1 MRISKQELLAKGQ
14 HLFEE
19 NINYD
24 KSLYENNPL
33 IDKIGEINAEV
44 STNLVSDLIMVSI
57 ALKGE
62 MVLRSTRSLKPVN
75 YEIDLDDEIVYT
87 YNKDLVDNEQVFL
100 LDDDELDLD
109 KTIYSMIISSIP
121 LKVIANDDKESY
133 SGDNWEVITE
143 DEYNK
148 RKNSEENSP
157 FASLKDLDLGN

>member
-121 LKVIANDDKESY
+121 LQVIANDDKESY
-133 SGDNWEVITE
+133 SGDDWEVITE

-148 RKNSEENSP
+148 RKNDSSSSP
-157 FASLKDLDLGN
+157 FACLKDID

>member
-33 IDKIGEINAEV
+33 IDNIGEINAEV

-62 MVLRSTRSLKPVN
+62 MILRSTRSLKPVN
-75 YEIDLDDEIVYT
+75 HEIDLE
-87 YNKDLVDNEQVFL
+87 
-100 LDDDELDLD
+100 DDELDLD
-109 KTIYSMIISSIP
+109 KTIYSLIISSIP
-121 LKVIANDDKESY
+121 LKVIASDDKESY
-133 SGDNWEVITE
+133 SGENWEVITE

-157 FASLKDLDLGN
+157 FASLKDLDLDD

>member
-57 ALKGE
+57 VLKGE

-100 LDDDELDLD
+100 LDDELDLD

-157 FASLKDLDLGN
+157 FASLKDLDLDN

>member
-33 IDKIGEINAEV
+33 IDKIGEINAEI
-44 STNLVSDLIMVSI
+44 STNLVSDLIIVSI

-75 YEIDLDDEIVYT
+75 HEIDLEDEIVYT

-148 RKNSEENSP
+148 RKNNEENSP
-157 FASLKDLDLGN
+157 FASLKDLDLDN

>member
-33 IDKIGEINAEV
+33 IDNIGEINAEV

-75 YEIDLDDEIVYT
+75 HEIDLEDEIVYT

-100 LDDDELDLD
+100 LEDDE
-109 KTIYSMIISSIP
+109 
-121 LKVIANDDKESY
+121 
-133 SGDNWEVITE
+133 
-143 DEYNK
+143 
-148 RKNSEENSP
+148 
-157 FASLKDLDLGN
+157 

>member
-14 HLFEE
+14 HLFKE

-33 IDKIGEINAEV
+33 IDNIGEINAEV

-62 MVLRSTRSLKPVN
+62 MILRSTRSLKPVN
-75 YEIDLDDEIVYT
+75 HEIDLEDEIVYT

-100 LDDDELDLD
+100 LEDDELDLD
-109 KTIYSMIISSIP
+109 KT
-121 LKVIANDDKESY
+121 
-133 SGDNWEVITE
+133 
-143 DEYNK
+143 
-148 RKNSEENSP
+148 
-157 FASLKDLDLGN
+157 

>member
-33 IDKIGEINAEV
+33 IDNIGEINAEV

-62 MVLRSTRSLKPVN
+62 MILRSTRSLKPVN
-75 YEIDLDDEIVYT
+75 HEIDLEDEIVYT

-100 LDDDELDLD
+100 LEDDELDLD
-109 KTIYSMIISSIP
+109 KTIYSLI
-121 LKVIANDDKESY
+121 
-133 SGDNWEVITE
+133 
-143 DEYNK
+143 
-148 RKNSEENSP
+148 
-157 FASLKDLDLGN
+157 

>member
-33 IDKIGEINAEV
+33 IDNIGEINAEV

-62 MVLRSTRSLKPVN
+62 MILRSTRSLKPVN
-75 YEIDLDDEIVYT
+75 HEIDLEDEIVYT

-100 LDDDELDLD
+100 LEDDELDLD
-109 KTIYSMIISSIP
+109 KTIYSLIIMIVVFSAFF
-121 LKVIANDDKESY
+121 V
-133 SGDNWEVITE
+133 
-143 DEYNK
+143 
-148 RKNSEENSP
+148 
-157 FASLKDLDLGN
+157 SLFFIKK

>member
-33 IDKIGEINAEV
+33 IDNIGEINAEV

-62 MVLRSTRSLKPVN
+62 MILRSTRSLKPVN
-75 YEIDLDDEIVYT
+75 HEIDLEDEIVYT

-100 LDDDELDLD
+100 LEDDELDLD
-109 KTIYSMIISSIP
+109 KTIYSLIISSIP
-121 LKVIANDDKESY
+121 LKVIARDDKESY
-133 SGDNWEVITE
+133 SGENWEVIT
-143 DEYNK
+143 NK

-157 FASLKDLDLGN
+157 FASLKDLDLDD

>member
-62 MVLRSTRSLKPVN
+62 MILRSTRSLKPVN
-75 YEIDLDDEIVYT
+75 HEIDLEDEIVYT

-100 LDDDELDLD
+100 LEDDELDLD
-109 KTIYSMIISSIP
+109 KTIYSLIISSIP
-121 LKVIANDDKESY
+121 LKVIASDDKESY
-133 SGDNWEVITE
+133 SGENWEVITE

-157 FASLKDLDLGN
+157 FASLKDLDLYD

>member
-57 ALKGE
+57 VLKGE

-148 RKNSEENSP
+148 RKNSEENFP
-157 FASLKDLDLGN
+157 FASLKDLDLDN